1 MPSGPSAAA
10 PRRARKRAVAG
21 ATLLVVVAIVVVAIL
36 VTSRGDHKKP
46 GTHRAGAFAATVQR
60 RNLVTSESETGTISY
75 AGAST
80 VTNRL
85 QGTLTWTPG
94 VGRVIQP
101 GRKLFDVDNFPVIL
115 MNGTTPA
122 YRTLDSSDTP
132 GPDVQQLNENLIDLG
147 FDVGGIVDEDEWQ
160 PATTDGVEA
169 FQEANDEP
177 ETGSLTLGT
186 VAFLRGAQRV
196 AGLQGAASG
205 VADDDPEAN
214 DAEFVGYT
222 PPASAATATTPA
234 TTSTTAT
241 ATTTTTSSTPQA
253 PQAPAIARLNSK
265 IQLLQRQTQ
274 VLQREVIQAKADAR
288 AGAEIPRLDSRVQE
302 LQRDNRQLEQRVVAA
317 RSHAP
322 ASGSS
327 ASAEPGPVSGG
338 DSPVMTTTS
347 TNLVVT
353 VPVPAGQQGVTHIG
367 ARVPVVMP
375 SGSTVRGR
383 VTGIGQSSSGKVPIT
398 IHLEKHENGRN
409 LDQATVNVKFV
420 AKTARHVLSVPVT
433 ALLARP
439 GGRYAVQRDRP
450 PHRLIDVKLG
460 TFATGFVEVSG
471 KGLHPGLKITDSQG

>member
-1 MPSGPSAAA
+1 MASAPSATP

-21 ATLLVVVAIVVVAIL
+21 ATLLVVVAIVVVAVV
-36 VTSRGDHKKP
+36 VTGRGDHKTV
-46 GTHRAGAFAATVQR
+46 GTHRAGAFSASVRR
-60 RNLVTSESETGTISY
+60 RNLVTSESETGKISY

-80 VTNRL
+80 VANRL
-85 QGTLTWTPG
+85 QGTLTWTPA

-122 YRTLDSSDTP
+122 YRTLDSSDPP

-177 ETGSLTLGT
+177 QTGSLTLGT
-186 VAFLRGAQRV
+186 VVFLRGAQRV
-196 AGLQGAASG
+196 AGLQGAATD
-205 VADDDPEAN
+205 VADDAPEVGGT
-214 DAEFVGYT
+214 EFVGYT
-222 PPASAATATTPA
+222 PPATA
-234 TTSTTAT
+234 
-241 ATTTTTSSTPQA
+241 ATTTTTTAATANTTTTSTTPASS
-253 PQAPAIARLNSK
+253 APAISRLDAE

-274 VLQREVIQAKADAR
+274 ALQREVIQAKADAR
-288 AGAEIPRLDSRVQE
+288 AGAAIPKLDSRIQQLQSQNRE
-302 LQRDNRQLEQRVVAA
+302 LERKVAAA

-322 ASGSS
+322 SS
-327 ASAEPGPVSGG
+327 APSAGGDTAPASGG

-383 VTGIGQSSSGKVPIT
+383 VARIGQSTGGKVPIT
-398 IHLEKHENGRN
+398 IHLDKHEDGRN

-439 GGRYAVQRDRP
+439 GGRYAVQRAKA

-460 TFATGFVEVSG
+460 TFATGFVQVSG
-471 KGLHPGLKITDSQG
+471 NGLHPGLKITDSQG